1 MKKNILS
8 ILLVILVFL
17 FVTGCAINDTTGL
30 IRIANVSD
38 KDATVKIG
46 NLSFF
51 VAKGGTYEYWFTT
64 ETKGKVSADGISID
78 DVVCISID
86 DVVCNGVIGSVKD
99 KEATF
104 KVGYGY
110 DINLAKMDN
119 KYYIMVTY
127 GTGAGKDMTASDATH
142 TPF

>member
-30 IRIANVSD
+30 IRIANVSN

-64 ETKGKVSADGISID
+64 ETKGKVSADG
-78 DVVCISID
+78 ISID

>member
-51 VAKGGTYEYWFTT
+51 VAKGGTYDYWFTT
-64 ETKGKVSADGISID
+64 ETNGKVSADGISIE
-78 DVVCISID
+78 DVVCT
-86 DVVCNGVIGSVKD
+86 GVTGSVKD
-99 KEATF
+99 KAATF

-110 DINLAKMDN
+110 NIDVSKWDN
-119 KYYIMVTY
+119 KYYIRVETGY
-127 GTGAGKDMTASDATH
+127 GAGKDMTASDATH

>member
-78 DVVCISID
+78 DVVC
-86 DVVCNGVIGSVKD
+86 NGVIGSVKD

>member
-64 ETKGKVSADGISID
+64 ETKGKVSADGISIE
-78 DVVCISID
+78 DVVCT
-86 DVVCNGVIGSVKD
+86 GVTGSVKD